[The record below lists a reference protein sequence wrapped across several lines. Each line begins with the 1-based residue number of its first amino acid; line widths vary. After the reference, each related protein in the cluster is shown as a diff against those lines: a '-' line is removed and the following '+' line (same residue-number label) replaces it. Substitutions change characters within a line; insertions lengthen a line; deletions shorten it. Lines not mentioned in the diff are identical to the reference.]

1 MDEEKTVAPAGGNEP
16 GSQTS
21 TFRRVLALAAVAV
34 LLIVGVAVIPMFLAG
49 KQADINR
56 ETQASNASYSAA
68 AELRIKAPAAGMTDA
83 ELGALTAD
91 SELLRD
97 VSVKFDIPFDKGNER
112 AVLFFPSADVS
123 VESEG
128 GKLEKTTLS
137 EGILIVWTNEES
149 SGGKLNVSEGA
160 KNYVVTL
167 EKGENDSFSA
177 TVSAVND

>member
-49 KQADINR
+49 KQAEINN

-68 AELRIKAPAAGMTDA
+68 AELKIKAPAAGMTDA